1 MSQLQTPNSSGN
13 SKAAAADP
21 THGDINDI
29 FEEIAFREDRIN
41 AEGYEKGVADGK
53 LSGNTDGYH
62 LGYHRGAELGAEL
75 GYYYGTLQAY
85 SNSERNKIR
94 DRQQKSIES
103 VLKLIDN
110 FPRTNDDQVDILNLA
125 DNIRA
130 QYRKT
135 CAILKISGKYPDS
148 DQLSF

>member
-1 MSQLQTPNSSGN
+1 MSQSQTPNDSVSYE
-13 SKAAAADP
+13 AAAD
-21 THGDINDI
+21 GDINDI
-29 FEEIAFREDRIN
+29 FDKIAFCEDRKN
-41 AEGYEKGVADGK
+41 AEGYGKGIADGT
-53 LSGNTDGYH
+53 LAGNTDGYH

-85 SNSERNKIR
+85 AHSERNKIP

-103 VLKLIDN
+103 VLKLIEN
-110 FPRTNDDQVDILNLA
+110 FPRTNDDQVDIFHLA

-130 QYRKT
+130 QYRKACT
-135 CAILKISGKYPDS
+135 ILKISGKYPDS